1 VMVFM
6 VETKDKTEKEIKE
19 EYARLRIG
27 DGE

>member
-1 VMVFM
+1 MVFM

-27 DGE
+27 DSE